1 MSDSVESTLSIL
13 QTCFSVCVAFCILF
27 FIITVVLFFLFDIRT
42 IFNIRTGRAKRKTVS
57 EMQAANSQTGRLR
70 VEGKTLTSK
79 LDKQRRSK
87 KLKITPPNNSPVQM
101 QSGNGGSQNTAPVD
115 YSNGGSASP
124 KYDVGAA
131 PTSLL
136 NNYDYDASP
145 TGRLDQNEQVAEKPQ
160 SMPAVAAQ
168 PLASFRVCKKIVVV
182 HTNEIIS

>member
-57 EMQAANSQTGRLR
+57 EMQAANNQTGRLR

-79 LDKQRRSK
+79 LDKQRKPK
-87 KLKITPPNNSPVQM
+87 KLKITPPNNSPIQT
-101 QSGNGGSQNTAPVD
+101 QSSNGSYKNTTSVD
-115 YSNGGSASP
+115 YNNSGSVP
-124 KYDVGAA
+124 QEYDAGAA

-145 TGRLDQNEQVAEKPQ
+145 TGKLDQNETIVEKNH
-160 SMPAVAAQ
+160 SMPVTTAQ
-168 PLASFRVCKKIVVV
+168 PLPSFRVCKKIVVV
-182 HTNEIIS
+182 HTDEIIN